1 MIEVA
6 GETEMMCNE
15 EHREWRTS
23 DRLSWDIQGVF
34 AISPQKKSALILCT
48 EYYAEFL
55 GPGAAITS
63 HEQGRELVFIGSP
76 ELLPITN
83 RQDYHRAYSMRLQWM
98 HWLHKLTRF
107 SPNPFCRTEKLL
119 SSLEAFF
126 GSETVEGLNNQVL
139 AQLIGV
145 LPQTVTQVRN
155 NRHFTS
161 ESYLK
166 GVSYWRQINFHHAL
180 EIHTLKPPQKKNLP
194 LEIHL

>member
-1 MIEVA
+1 MV
-6 GETEMMCNE
+6 CNQG
-15 EHREWRTS
+15 HRES
-23 DRLSWDIQGVF
+23 IPNDIESWEIKGVF

-48 EYYAEFL
+48 DYYAEFL

-63 HEQGRELVFIGSP
+63 HEQGQELVFIGSP

-83 RQDYHRAYSMRLQWM
+83 RQEYHRAYSMRLQWM
-98 HWLHKLTRF
+98 RWLHKLTRF

-126 GSETVEGLNNQVL
+126 GQEIVQEINSQVL

-155 NRHFTS
+155 SRYFTS
-161 ESYLK
+161 ETYLK
-166 GVSYWRQINFHHAL
+166 GVSYWRQINFDRAL
-180 EIHTLKPPQKKNLP
+180 EIHTLNRPQKKNSP
-194 LEIHL
+194 LEIKF